1 MIIPQNRITSVKSQG
16 LFEKKTKNKTQ
27 LSKSEVGKTQ
37 YSWLFSVPVSQSGNP
52 K

>member
-16 LFEKKTKNKTQ
+16 LFEKNTKNKTQ
-27 LSKSEVGKTQ
+27 LSKSEVGKTHF
-37 YSWLFSVPVSQSGNP
+37 WLFSVPVSQSGNP